1 MPLYERSVIFMMK
14 NIRNKLGDY
23 YLRKMAKHVAIFE
36 ETDDFSEL
44 IKANVYMLI
53 SVRCFPYNEE
63 YYDYANEI
71 IEITGITLPKF
82 RKKES

>member
-1 MPLYERSVIFMMK
+1 VIFMMK

-36 ETDDFSEL
+36 ETGDFSAL
-44 IKANVYMLI
+44 RKANIDMLI

-63 YYDYANEI
+63 YYDYANKI
-71 IEITGITLPKF
+71 IEHHSRITGIKLPKF